1 MTPLTSSR
9 ARRIF
14 GGWSANLVQ
23 LALSLTQQIV
33 LIPLFLKYWTS
44 DTLSAWLTIFA
55 AGNLVLVA
63 DAGLHGWSLN
73 RFLSFKSRDDCD
85 RRTKRYYG
93 AAFRLFICFTGLLA
107 IVLLTTFGL
116 IAPSRVLGFSAEPHF
131 DAAFAIMTVGV
142 VFTLPGNLAS
152 ALYRARGLYGRAVG
166 VQAWGNA
173 IGQLGQV
180 IGVIAT
186 GSLLVVVIAYVAGQ
200 IATSLFILFVDIR
213 RQFPFLRNFRQRISL
228 RWTAGQFVGAF
239 PFAVMSFGEVGLS
252 YFSVLL
258 IGVFV
263 SDRVAIAQW
272 GLTRTIA
279 GLLRGVCYQMTL
291 PLAAE
296 LGHDHAIGARDSLQ
310 GLYARGS
317 ILLMLFVSLAT
328 SGALSFWRDFFEIWT
343 HGAIPYDATLAIVL
357 LLGTCIAS
365 PAILALSYANYS
377 NRGTL
382 LLWTKSLQV
391 AIFLALAVALIP
403 SLGPLGAAIALVSSD
418 VVVQLGLLFTI
429 VVSETLKHPA
439 RHVLLL
445 VAIMLTVVSLGTGLG
460 AFIGYLL
467 PGAGIVHFI
476 AECTLWL
483 IGVGLIASPLAN
495 KGLRERLIAAIPR
508 VLS

>member
-1 MTPLTSSR
+1 VTLLTSSR

-33 LIPLFLKYWTS
+33 LIPLFLKYWTG

-85 RRTKRYYG
+85 RRTGRYYG
-93 AAFRLFICFTGLLA
+93 AAFQLFTYFIALLA
-107 IVLLTTFGL
+107 ILLLTTFGL

-131 DAAFAIMTVGV
+131 DTAFTIMTLGV
-142 VFTLPGNLAS
+142 VLTLPGNLAS

-166 VQAWGNA
+166 VQIWGNA
-173 IGQLGQV
+173 AGQLGQV
-180 IGVIAT
+180 VGVIAT

-200 IATSLFILFVDIR
+200 LAAAVFIMFVDVR
-213 RQFPFLRNFRQRISL
+213 RQFPFIRKFRSPISW
-228 RWTAGQFVGAF
+228 RWTADQFAGAF
-239 PFAVMSFGEVGLS
+239 PFAVMSFGEVGLT

-258 IGVFV
+258 IGAFV
-263 SDRVAIAQW
+263 SDRIAIAQW

-279 GLLRGVCYQMTL
+279 NLLRGVCYQMTL

-310 GLYARGS
+310 GLYARAS
-317 ILLMLFVSLAT
+317 MLLTLFVSLAT
-328 SGALSFWRDFFEIWT
+328 SGALAFWRDFFGIWT
-343 HGAIPYDATLAIVL
+343 HGAIPYDATLTVVL
-357 LLGTCIAS
+357 LLGTCIAA

-418 VVVQLGLLFTI
+418 IVVQLGVLFTTI
-429 VVSETLKHPA
+429 VGETLKHPV
-439 RHVLLL
+439 RHALSLL
-445 VAIMLTVVSLGTGLG
+445 AIMLTVVSFGAALG
-460 AFIGYLL
+460 AGIGDML
-467 PGAGIVHFI
+467 PGGGIVHFV
-476 AECTLWL
+476 AECTIWL

-495 KGLRERLIAAIPR
+495 KGLREKLIAAIPR
-508 VLS
+508 

>member
-1 MTPLTSSR
+1 
-9 ARRIF
+9 
-14 GGWSANLVQ
+14 LVQ

-33 LIPLFLKYWTS
+33 LIPLFLKYWTG

-73 RFLSFKSRDDCD
+73 RFLSFKSRGDCD
-85 RRTKRYYG
+85 RRTYRYYG
-93 AAFRLFICFTGLLA
+93 AAFQLFIYFTALLA
-107 IVLLTTFGL
+107 ILLLAIFGL
-116 IAPSRVLGFSAEPHF
+116 FAPSRVLGFSAEPHF
-131 DAAFAIMTVGV
+131 DTAFAVMTLGV

-152 ALYRARGLYGRAVG
+152 ALYRARGRYGRAAG
-166 VQAWGNA
+166 IQAWGSA
-173 IGQLGQV
+173 AGQLGQIV
-180 IGVIAT
+180 AVIAT
-186 GSLLVVVIAYVAGQ
+186 GSLLAVVMAYVAGQ
-200 IATSLFILFVDIR
+200 IATAVFIIFVDVR
-213 RQFPFLRNFRQRISL
+213 RQFPFIGNFGNLSQRISW
-228 RWTAGQFVGAF
+228 RWTVGQFAGAF
-239 PFAVMSFGEVGLS
+239 PFAVMSFGEVGLA

-263 SDRVAIAQW
+263 SDRLAIAQW

-279 GLLRGVCYQMTL
+279 NLLRGVCYQVTL

-317 ILLMLFVSLAT
+317 VLLTLFVSIAT
-328 SGALSFWRDFFEIWT
+328 SGALAFWRDFFEIWT
-343 HGAIPYDATLAIVL
+343 HGVIAYNATLTIVL
-357 LLGTCIAS
+357 LLGTAIAA

-377 NRGTL
+377 NRGPL
-382 LLWTKSLQV
+382 LLRTKSLQV
-391 AIFLALAVALIP
+391 AIFLALAVTLIP
-403 SLGPLGAAIALVSSD
+403 HLGPLGAAIALVSSD
-418 VVVQLGLLFTI
+418 IVVQLGVLFSTM
-429 VVSETLKHPA
+429 VGETLKHPV
-439 RHVLLL
+439 RHALSLL
-445 VAIMLTVVSLGTGLG
+445 AIMLTVIPTGAAFG
-460 AFIGYLL
+460 AGIGILL

-508 VLS
+508 